1 MSLVYLRENGLEGI
15 GRFYSTYRGIVI
27 NNEDPLK
34 LNRLQIEVPD
44 ITQTLVWAY
53 PKGQP
58 GPLQSGAKYLTP
70 EINDV
75 VFVEFQSGDPNYPLW
90 SYCGWAKT
98 QVPPELEKK
107 EVIGIVT
114 PNGNKIFLDDET
126 NTTKILLKVSED
138 KFHEITLSPEGVI
151 IKTPTPITQET
162 QSTWDQTAKEDHNIR
177 GKLVIFNDG
186 EVGTTMTDK
195 LLQRLNKIEEDI
207 NNLKLGLTQAAAV
220 ATPMDGGKA
229 AFLSLAGYA
238 NTPLVKTVMADI
250 EHQTVKQ

>member
-98 QVPPELEKK
+98 
-107 EVIGIVT
+107 
-114 PNGNKIFLDDET
+114 
-126 NTTKILLKVSED
+126 
-138 KFHEITLSPEGVI
+138 
-151 IKTPTPITQET
+151 
-162 QSTWDQTAKEDHNIR
+162 
-177 GKLVIFNDG
+177 
-186 EVGTTMTDK
+186 
-195 LLQRLNKIEEDI
+195 
-207 NNLKLGLTQAAAV
+207 
-220 ATPMDGGKA
+220 
-229 AFLSLAGYA
+229 
-238 NTPLVKTVMADI
+238 
-250 EHQTVKQ
+250 

>member
-114 PNGNKIFLDDET
+114 PNGNKIFLDDKT

-138 KFHEITLSPEGVI
+138 IGSALTKSVWAGLKSRISGHVRPVI
-151 IKTPTPITQET
+151 IPPI
-162 QSTWDQTAKEDHNIR
+162 I
-177 GKLVIFNDG
+177 
-186 EVGTTMTDK
+186 
-195 LLQRLNKIEEDI
+195 
-207 NNLKLGLTQAAAV
+207 
-220 ATPMDGGKA
+220 
-229 AFLSLAGYA
+229 LSLFLMRSSS
-238 NTPLVKTVMADI
+238 TPSLWRRLTYRQPAQLYRKIM
-250 EHQTVKQ
+250 

>member
-75 VFVEFQSGDPNYPLW
+75 VSWNSNL
-90 SYCGWAKT
+90 
-98 QVPPELEKK
+98 
-107 EVIGIVT
+107 
-114 PNGNKIFLDDET
+114 
-126 NTTKILLKVSED
+126 
-138 KFHEITLSPEGVI
+138 
-151 IKTPTPITQET
+151 ET
-162 QSTWDQTAKEDHNIR
+162 QIILSGHTVDGQ
-177 GKLVIFNDG
+177 KL
-186 EVGTTMTDK
+186 K
-195 LLQRLNKIEEDI
+195 
-207 NNLKLGLTQAAAV
+207 
-220 ATPMDGGKA
+220 
-229 AFLSLAGYA
+229 Y
-238 NTPLVKTVMADI
+238 
-250 EHQTVKQ
+250 HQN